1 LIGLVQGW
9 LEGRPRRT
17 GSAAEAVRGLRPE
30 IRARVKPFTRAF
42 KKADEVEIKPKRE
55 RRAQQP
61 AATAKKRHGNNGGNS
76 GGNDGG
82 KDKRKRPY
90 HDTPSQSYTPS
101 TPSRNHSHS
110 NLPPAPWVDRE
121 TRDKREE
128 KGLCYRCG
136 GDHKAFHCPKY
147 SRVDIRKYED
157 RQDRD
162 IRQKPAADA
171 KTSIPFA
178 AHS

>member
-1 LIGLVQGW
+1 VQ
-9 LEGRPRRT
+9 
-17 GSAAEAVRGLRPE
+17 GLRPG

-42 KKADEVEIKPKRE
+42 KKAHEVEIKPKRG

-61 AATAKKRHGNNGGNS
+61 ATTAKKKHGNNGRNN
-76 GGNDGG
+76 GGNNGG
-82 KDKRKRPY
+82 KDKRK
-90 HDTPSQSYTPS
+90 
-101 TPSRNHSHS
+101 SRNHSHS

-128 KGLCYRCG
+128 KGLCYRCE
-136 GDHKAFHCPKY
+136 GDRKAFHYPKY
-147 SRVDIRKYED
+147 SRVDIRKYEG

-162 IRQKPAADA
+162 KRQKPAADA

>member
-1 LIGLVQGW
+1 VQ
-9 LEGRPRRT
+9 
-17 GSAAEAVRGLRPE
+17 GLRPG

-42 KKADEVEIKPKRE
+42 KKAHEVEVKPKRG
-55 RRAQQP
+55 RGAQQP
-61 AATAKKRHGNNGGNS
+61 AATAKKKHGNNGGNNGGNS

-110 NLPPAPWVDRE
+110 NLPSAPWVDRE

-128 KGLCYRCG
+128 KTYLIAVEETTKRSI
-136 GDHKAFHCPKY
+136 AR
-147 SRVDIRKYED
+147 SIRG
-157 RQDRD
+157 
-162 IRQKPAADA
+162 
-171 KTSIPFA
+171 
-178 AHS
+178 